1 MAYSGAFLAILEILK
16 KHYKPEGLSRN
27 EIESY
32 LSEDYGIE
40 FDRRTFG
47 KAIDEINATEEY
59 RVISTK
65 GKYSRYK
72 LEMKYALTQEEILL
86 VSALIADTDVLSR
99 LEADRLIEK
108 LCVTFQSSFDTED
121 KIDEIKKEAVSYK
134 NEINGLDKLGLII
147 RAVKNNTA
155 VKFKIYDGNSFTDY
169 IITNPIKWYAESGDI
184 VISCDENEY
193 RLSQIYNLDIV

>member
-1 MAYSGAFLAILEILK
+1 MAYSGAFLSILEILK

-47 KAIDEINATEEY
+47 KAIDEINTTEEY

-72 LEMKYALTQEEILL
+72 LKMKYALTQEEMLL

-99 LEADRLIEK
+99 LEAESLIEK

-121 KIDEIKKEAVSYK
+121 KIDEIKKEASSYK

-147 RAVKNNTA
+147 RAVKNNAA

-169 IITNPIKWYAESGDI
+169 IITNPIKWYAKSGDI
-184 VISCDENEY
+184 VISCDEKEY

>member
-1 MAYSGAFLAILEILK
+1 MAYLGAFLAILEILK
-16 KHYKPEGLSRN
+16 KHYKPEGLSRQ
-27 EIESY
+27 EIEGY
-32 LSEDYGIE
+32 LDEDDGIL

-99 LEADRLIEK
+99 LEADRLIDK
-108 LCVTFQSSFDTED
+108 LCVTFQSSFDTEN
-121 KIDEIKKEAVSYK
+121 KIYEIKKEASSYK

-147 RAVKNNTA
+147 HAIKNNTA

-169 IITNPIKWYAESGDI
+169 IITNPIKWYAKSGYI
-184 VISCDENEY
+184 VILCYENEY